1 MDYNLDIKS
10 IPGGPA
16 ACPVPAPCLTPTALA
31 SAACLAPLPPA
42 PKFENIEVYEFSLL
56 ELQIIVKFSGTVM
69 PITQNRTGF
78 CMCYSIFVHAFS
90 SSQ

>member
-31 SAACLAPLPPA
+31 PAAGLAPLPPA

-69 PITQNRTGF
+69 PTTQNRTGL